1 MKLLAL
7 ILGLFQPAMAQ
18 DCDVARL
25 RTEVR
30 EASPTR
36 VATRFAE
43 LAECNPKI
51 AKGLTQGVFGRMLPG
66 PEADGAIRAAVE
78 MGQGDIVHA
87 WVASL
92 RSDERSATIKAI
104 GKACMDSEQV
114 AAFLVATHA
123 ELGRAFW
130 DERWYRSLKTCRSEG
145 IQEILR
151 KEIDEPTS
159 NRARFFSVLE
169 VYASNLGD
177 ESIMRLLELAG
188 DLEDPEELTYVVSAF
203 ADAAQVGSTT
213 GQDMKAT
220 ATAVEDLVSLVPTL
234 DGAPLEQA
242 RTTLE
247 SLGAL
252 EEAAR
257 VPALRYSELLWDDG
271 RLHYGLVAVETAQCK
286 NGKIRLCAHNGSL
299 AERGERFPHTIKTAA
314 AEAASFTWVFPIA
327 EKCKGSQTLEFF
339 VSPMP
344 FSSPEEVAL
353 FHQEV
358 AKELENRVATKRTVV
373 AEEREVPL

>member
-1 MKLLAL
+1 MNLLVLVFGL
-7 ILGLFQPAMAQ
+7 IQPVMAQ
-18 DCDVARL
+18 DCDAAGL

-36 VATRFAE
+36 VAPHFAE
-43 LAECNPKI
+43 LAQCNPKM
-51 AKGLTQGVFGRMLPG
+51 AKGLTKGVFARMLPG

-78 MGQGDIVHA
+78 MGQGDLVHA

-104 GKACMDSEQV
+104 GKACSDSEQV
-114 AAFLVATHA
+114 AAFLVTTHA

-130 DERWYRSLKTCRSEG
+130 DDRWYRSLKTCRSEG

-151 KEIDEPTS
+151 KEIDEPSS

-177 ESIMRLLELAG
+177 DSIMRLLELAG
-188 DLEDPEELTYVVSAF
+188 ELEDPEELTFVVSAF
-203 ADAAQVGSTT
+203 ADAAQVGSTA

-220 ATAVEDLVSLVPTL
+220 ATAVEALVSLVPTL

-252 EEAAR
+252 EEASK
-257 VPALRYSELLWDDG
+257 VPAMRYSELLWEDG
-271 RLHYGLVAVETAQCK
+271 RFHYGLVAVETAQCK
-286 NGKIRLCAHNGSL
+286 NGKIRLCTHNGSH
-299 AERGERFPHTIKTAA
+299 AEKGERFPHTVKAAA
-314 AEAASFTWVFPIA
+314 AEATSFSWVFPIA

-344 FSSPEEVAL
+344 FSSPEEIVRY
-353 FHQEV
+353 HQEV
-358 AKELENRVATKRTVV
+358 AKELENRAATKRTVIE
-373 AEEREVPL
+373 EEREVPL

>member
-1 MKLLAL
+1 MNLLVLVFGL
-7 ILGLFQPAMAQ
+7 IQPVMAQ
-18 DCDVARL
+18 DCHAAGL

-36 VATRFAE
+36 VAPHFAE
-43 LAECNPKI
+43 LAQCNPKM
-51 AKGLTQGVFGRMLPG
+51 AKGLTKGVFARMLPG

-78 MGQGDIVHA
+78 MGQGDLVHA

-104 GKACMDSEQV
+104 GKACSDSEQV
-114 AAFLVATHA
+114 AAFLVTTHA

-130 DERWYRSLKTCRSEG
+130 DDRWYRSLKTCRSEG

-151 KEIDEPTS
+151 KEIDEPSS

-177 ESIMRLLELAG
+177 DSIMRLLELAG
-188 DLEDPEELTYVVSAF
+188 ELEDPEELTFVVSAF
-203 ADAAQVGSTT
+203 ADAAQVGSTA

-220 ATAVEDLVSLVPTL
+220 ATAVEALVSLVPTL

-252 EEAAR
+252 EEASK
-257 VPALRYSELLWDDG
+257 VPAMRYSELLWEDG
-271 RLHYGLVAVETAQCK
+271 RFHYGLVAVETAQCK
-286 NGKIRLCAHNGSL
+286 NGKIRLCTHNGSL
-299 AERGERFPHTIKTAA
+299 AEKGERFPHTVKAAA
-314 AEAASFTWVFPIA
+314 AEATSFSWVFPIA

-344 FSSPEEVAL
+344 FSSPEEIVRY
-353 FHQEV
+353 HQEV
-358 AKELENRVATKRTVV
+358 AKELENRAATKRTVIE
-373 AEEREVPL
+373 EEREVPL

>member
-1 MKLLAL
+1 MKLLVL
-7 ILGLFQPAMAQ
+7 VLGLFQPAMAQ

-30 EASPTR
+30 DASPTR
-36 VATRFAE
+36 VAPRFAE

-51 AKGLTQGVFGRMLPG
+51 AKGLTKGVFARMLPG

-87 WVASL
+87 WVGSL

-104 GKACMDSEQV
+104 GKACTDSEVV
-114 AAFLVATHA
+114 AEFLVATHA

-145 IQEILR
+145 IQDILR
-151 KEIDEPTS
+151 NEIAKTHT
-159 NRARFFSVLE
+159 NRSRFFSVLE

-188 DLEDPEELTYVVSAF
+188 ELEDPEELTYVVSAF
-203 ADAAQVGSTT
+203 ADAAQVGSVA

-220 ATAVEDLVSLVPTL
+220 GAAVEALVSLVPTL

-257 VPALRYSELLWDDG
+257 VPALRYADLLWDDG
-271 RLHYGLVAVETAQCK
+271 RFHYGLVAVETAQCK

-299 AERGERFPHTIKTAA
+299 AERGERFPHTVKAAA
-314 AEAASFTWVFPIA
+314 AEATSYTWVFPIA
-327 EKCKGSQTLEFF
+327 AKCKGRQTLDFF

-344 FSSPEEVAL
+344 FASPEEIAL

-358 AKELENRVATKRTVV
+358 AKLLEARVATKRTKV
-373 AEEREVPL
+373 AEKREVPL